1 MLKFTGKL
9 VKVFESK
16 KITDKMT
23 KREFVVQEEADK
35 YPQSI
40 LFEVINDKCKLLDD
54 IKVGSTIE
62 VAFNLRGREYNGKF
76 YNTLSAWSIKKA
88 YINKEVQPEVVHAE
102 VVTSNKPDTDDLP
115 F

>member
-23 KREFVVQEEADK
+23 KREFVVQEEADR
-35 YPQSI
+35 YPQTI
-40 LFEVINDKCKLLDD
+40 LFEVINDNCKLLDGFK
-54 IKVGSTIE
+54 IGAGVE
-62 VAFNLRGREYNGKF
+62 VTFNLRGREYNGKF

-88 YINKEVQPEVVHAE
+88 YINKEVQPEVVQAE
-102 VVTSNKPDTDDLP
+102 VVTSNNSDSDELP